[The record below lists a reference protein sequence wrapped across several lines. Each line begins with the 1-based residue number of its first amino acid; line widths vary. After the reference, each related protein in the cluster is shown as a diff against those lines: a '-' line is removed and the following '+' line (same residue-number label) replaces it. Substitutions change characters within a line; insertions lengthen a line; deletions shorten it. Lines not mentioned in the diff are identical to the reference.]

1 MKYIYP
7 EGRSSSRL
15 LEIKANSRS
24 IGNRENA
31 VNGNFITQYITD
43 NVYCSLEFSIS
54 LNHFLQHLLF

>member
-15 LEIKANSRS
+15 LKTKANSRS

-43 NVYCSLEFSIS
+43 NVYLVQWLFARV
-54 LNHFLQHLLF
+54 LN